1 MFDDDRSS
9 ISRTYRDFKCEHHY
23 ISQTGGQL
31 EERPDMPALTPGG
44 FVTWATVLILA
55 YPDTEYERL
64 QKALEVF
71 RIRDGGSPIKM
82 DRSLFPEQ
90 ASLKIRYD
98 LTRSIENYTDAVAI
112 ENYKDVVAG
121 EGISR
126 VQFIH
131 KKRKKRSNI

>member
-1 MFDDDRSS
+1 MFDDERSS
-9 ISRTYRDFKCEHHY
+9 ISRTHRDFKCEHQY
-23 ISQTGGQL
+23 ILRTGGQL

-44 FVTWATVLILA
+44 FVTWAKVLIVA

-90 ASLKIRYD
+90 AGLKIRYD
-98 LTRSIENYTDAVAI
+98 LKRSIENYTDAVAI
-112 ENYKDVVAG
+112 ENYTDVVAG
-121 EGISR
+121 ERISG
-126 VQFIH
+126 V
-131 KKRKKRSNI
+131 KRISGAI